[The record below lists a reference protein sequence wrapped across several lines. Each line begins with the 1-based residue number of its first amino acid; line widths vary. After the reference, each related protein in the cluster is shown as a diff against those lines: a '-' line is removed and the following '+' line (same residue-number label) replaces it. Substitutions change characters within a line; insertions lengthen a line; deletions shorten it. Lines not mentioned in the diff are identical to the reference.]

1 MAVLTFCCPQTGH
14 DVQSAI
20 DTSGDML
27 RRMNSIQLSLWC
39 PHCLISHQ
47 VMAKNAWVL
56 GDLPVG
62 R

>member
-1 MAVLTFCCPQTGH
+1 
-14 DVQSAI
+14 VQSAI
-20 DTSGDML
+20 DTSGEML
-27 RRMNSIQLSLWC
+27 RRMGSIQLSLWC

-56 GDLPVG
+56 GDPPAG